1 MSGKA
6 GRFLNFDLAH
16 LRSSRQGVWFLIDLI
31 MLVLL
36 VVNLLMILTDT
47 LYRLPVTAE
56 FVSETLPGL
65 KVPLDGLKTHFF
77 ALDLGFVVVFLSEFL
92 VRWGVAVKNR
102 VYRRWFFYP
111 FIHFYDLLGCIP
123 LGSFRMLRFL
133 RVFSILYRLHKLKVI
148 DMRQTAPVRFLL
160 FYYDVFM
167 EELSDRVV
175 VNVIKGVQ
183 EDLASGSSLGRKV
196 IDTLLAPRLGQLES
210 TARSVSLRL
219 SLAMQHEADHPLGK
233 ALRTSVIASMQGN
246 EDLRKL
252 AEAMPMVGGVL
263 HRRLE
268 DLVAEI
274 VVDTVAT
281 LIEQSPAFLRPEV
294 IGATVDWGDD
304 AMQRLDQEVL
314 SLIQDILALIKEQM
328 QDKAWQ
334 RRLDE
339 KDAARS
345 SSL

>member
-1 MSGKA
+1 MKGRN
-6 GRFLNFDLAH
+6 GRFLNFDLEH
-16 LRSSRQGVWFLIDLI
+16 LRSSRQGIWFLVDLL

-36 VVNLLMILTDT
+36 IVNLMMILVDT

-56 FVSETLPGL
+56 FVAASLPAL
-65 KVPLDGLKTHFF
+65 KPPLESLKQNFF
-77 ALDLGFVVVFLSEFL
+77 VLDLGFVTLFLSEFL
-92 VRWGVAVKNR
+92 IRWAVAVKNK

-111 FIHFYDLLGCIP
+111 FIHFYDVLGCIP
-123 LGSFRMLRFL
+123 LGAFRMLRFL
-133 RVFSILYRLHKLKVI
+133 RVFSIFYRLHKLQVI
-148 DMRQTAPVRFLL
+148 DLRKAGPVRFIL

-175 VNVIKGVQ
+175 VNVINGVQ
-183 EDLASGSSLGRKV
+183 TDLASGSRLGRRV
-196 IDTLLAPRLGQLES
+196 IDTLLIPRLGLLES
-210 TARSVSLRL
+210 SARQVSLRL
-219 SLAMQHEADHPLGK
+219 SLAMQQEPDHPLGK

-252 AEAMPMVGGVL
+252 AEAMPMVGNVL

-281 LIEQSPAFLRPEV
+281 LIEQSPAFLRPEL
-294 IGATVDWGDD
+294 IGTTLDWGDD
-304 AMQRLDQEVL
+304 ALQTLDKEVL
-314 SLIQDILALIKEQM
+314 RLIQDILSLIKEQM

-339 KDAARS
+339 LDAARAGP
-345 SSL
+345 